1 MNLRIKFLI
10 MLIAT
15 QKVYKLTTESFVARL
30 KQATLV
36 SKTNFDNKLITS
48 NERITS
54 NETKHLEAQKKKKN

>member
-15 QKVYKLTTESFVARL
+15 QKVYKLTTESFAARL

-36 SKTNFDNKLITS
+36 SKTNLDNKLITS

>member
-15 QKVYKLTTESFVARL
+15 QKVYKLTIESFVARL
-30 KQATLV
+30 KEATLV
-36 SKTNFDNKLITS
+36 SKANFDNKLITS

-54 NETKHLEAQKKKKN
+54 NETKDLEAQ